1 MTYLLIMLT
10 LFGWGIAGIFDK
22 KAVHSS
28 SARSAFICFHLFGIP
43 VIAAS
48 LLLLPHIYG
57 DWQITPGVVFWE
69 GCNAIAA
76 LTAILCYF
84 YAMSKAQAS
93 WVFGITA
100 GYPIVGQLLATPLTG
115 EPFSF
120 SAVIAAAI
128 VSAGVALIG
137 YSGGYEKSTMSGRER
152 FLVIGAVVLTTV
164 LWGVLGIFEKRSLEF
179 ARPFEAYLV
188 LSVWKVVLCL
198 VVVAFF
204 RARAVAFTITNPS
217 TWGWSW
223 LSAALVA
230 AGNIGFIVAL
240 SASPAGYLIVMTA
253 GYPLVMYVFAVL
265 FLKERINFVRAAG
278 IALIVFGA
286 VAAELAR
293 GLLA

>member
-1 MTYLLIMLT
+1 MTHLLIMLT
-10 LFGWGIAGIFDK
+10 LFGWGVAGIFDK

-43 VIAAS
+43 VVAAL
-48 LLLLPHIYG
+48 LLLLPYIYG
-57 DWQITPGVVFWE
+57 DWHIAPQTVFWE

-93 WVFGITA
+93 WVLGITA

-115 EPFSF
+115 EPFSL
-120 SAVIAAAI
+120 SALIAAAL
-128 VSAGVALIG
+128 VSVGVALIG
-137 YSGGYEKSTMSGRER
+137 SSGGYEKSAMSGKER

-164 LWGVLGIFEKRSLEF
+164 LWGLLGIFEKRSLEF

-198 VVVAFF
+198 AVVAFF
-204 RARAVAFTITNPS
+204 RARAVAFTIGKPA

-223 LSAALVA
+223 LSALLVA
-230 AGNIGFIVAL
+230 TGNIAFIVAL
-240 SASPAGYLIVMTA
+240 TASPAGYLIVMTA
-253 GYPLVMYVFAVL
+253 CYPLVMYVCAVL
-265 FLKERINFVRAAG
+265 FLKERINLVRAAG
-278 IALIVFGA
+278 IALIVLGA
-286 VAAELAR
+286 VAAEVAR
-293 GLLA
+293 GL